1 MWDLNVDQSDARP
14 KKRKAKHFNI
24 KPPSNIG
31 WNNVSMMSVDMPVSA
46 TRETFDP
53 QLITVK
59 SIYIYIYIYWMDI
72 SFKELTKF
80 TYFMPVSAIDTTFTD
95 EAGIIVRM
103 CSTNERSRYYVT
115 LSLIGRVHA
124 QNDPCDAMRCPQ
136 WVQSKATMKPWLT
149 FMQLGFFF
157 QIYLHLRILLL
168 ITAIFLHETD
178 PIQKISSQ
186 HCGCK

>member
-1 MWDLNVDQSDARP
+1 
-14 KKRKAKHFNI
+14 
-24 KPPSNIG
+24 
-31 WNNVSMMSVDMPVSA
+31 
-46 TRETFDP
+46 
-53 QLITVK
+53 
-59 SIYIYIYIYWMDI
+59 MDI

-136 WVQSKATMKPWLT
+136 WVQSKATLKPWLT
-149 FMQLGFFF
+149 FKQLGFFF
-157 QIYLHLRILLL
+157 KYIYIYGYCCLSLQYSCMK
-168 ITAIFLHETD
+168 
-178 PIQKISSQ
+178 PIQYKKYLVSIVDVNSLVR
-186 HCGCK
+186 